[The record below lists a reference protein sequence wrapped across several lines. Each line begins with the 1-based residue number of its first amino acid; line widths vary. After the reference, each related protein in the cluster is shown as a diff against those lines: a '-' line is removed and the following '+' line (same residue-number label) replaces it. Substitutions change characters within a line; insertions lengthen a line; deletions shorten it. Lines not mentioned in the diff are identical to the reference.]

1 MLPDNYRPKDDPP
14 TVRFDVT
21 LSSEQLALRAV
32 DSQTPWEALEG
43 QPPLVASVEVAKPQ
57 LQFFGR
63 LLPEGEARLDGRRSS
78 PSANRRART
87 QDSGHT
93 RTARRKNQ
101 HTRIRPPSDVVKL
114 EDRLQYLLQPPL
126 EALLEAESLRF
137 PFHPFPYQLD
147 GVAFLYPRRHAV
159 LADEMGLGKTM
170 QAITSIR
177 LLAHSGQARRVLLV
191 CPKPLVTNWQRE
203 LAMWAPELSVVTVQ
217 GTPAQRRF
225 AWRES
230 TAVVTIANY
239 ESVVRDQRIIS
250 GADSIDQVDSSVPD
264 DSTVGGLSEAD
275 PACKLRPESG
285 SESPP
290 ADLHANTRLRFD
302 LMILDESQR
311 IKNPRGATSAAVRAI
326 DRQRS
331 WALTGTPIENS
342 VDDLAG
348 IFEFV
353 SPGMLAPGM
362 KPRAMGRA
370 VCDSV
375 LRRTKERV
383 LTDLP
388 PKVIRDA
395 QIDLSPEQWE
405 TYRRAEDDGVVG
417 LGDLGADLTIQ
428 HVFELVL
435 RLKQI
440 CNFDPATDQS
450 SKAERLEAD
459 LEECVASGRKAIV
472 FSQWVQSIEKLTR
485 RLARFGPLEY
495 HGRVPHRRRDGVI
508 DQFRSDPDSH
518 VILMSYGA
526 GSVGLNLQF
535 AGYVF
540 LFDRWWNP
548 AVEDQAINRAHRI
561 GAAGP
566 VTVTRMIAAGT
577 IEQRIDEVLAQ
588 KRELFARVF
597 DDTHDQAPQSYGL
610 SRSELLALFDLQ
622 SPQGRVSDAA

>member
-1 MLPDNYRPKDDPP
+1 MQPNSASPTPLPPAV
-14 TVRFDVT
+14 TFDVA
-21 LSSEQLALRAV
+21 LAGEQLAPHATAM
-32 DSQTPWEALEG
+32 TPWQGLEF
-43 QPPLVASVEVAKPQ
+43 QPPLVASVEVTQPQ

-63 LLPEGEARLDGRRSS
+63 LLPEGAARLQGKPVSPPAARRPKRGAAPAAS
-78 PSANRRART
+78 PTQRPANR
-87 QDSGHT
+87 S
-93 RTARRKNQ
+93 RR
-101 HTRIRPPSDVVKL
+101 HTRIRPPGDVVKL
-114 EDRLQYLLQPPL
+114 EDRLEYLLQPPL

-191 CPKPLVTNWQRE
+191 CPKPLVPNWQRE
-203 LAMWAPELSVVTVQ
+203 LAMWAPELSVVTVE

-239 ESVVRDQRIIS
+239 ESVVRDQKIIA
-250 GADSIDQVDSSVPD
+250 GQDDPGPTVVDLCVSHSSTQENPAPNSQD
-264 DSTVGGLSEAD
+264 YSTEPIAK
-275 PACKLRPESG
+275 PASTPLQ
-285 SESPP
+285 
-290 ADLHANTRLRFD
+290 FD

-362 KPRAMGRA
+362 KPRAMGQA

-417 LGDLGADLTIQ
+417 LGDLGAEVTIQ

-440 CNFDPATDQS
+440 CNFDPATGQS

-472 FSQWVQSIEKLTR
+472 FSQWVQSIEKLSS

-508 DQFRSDPDSH
+508 DQFRNDPDSH

-588 KRELFARVF
+588 KRELFATVF
-597 DDTHDQAPQSYGL
+597 DSTDDRAPQSYGL
-610 SRSELLALFDLQ
+610 SRSELLSLFDLH